1 MKNRSKRLRKKLYR
15 DEFAQVGFS
24 FKGKCRSPLEFYE
37 DSMDVIDDFVEYLE
51 SNGLG
56 VCIIIGNA
64 RTRSISGIV
73 MKASRYGQT
82 NDGDIRIVD
91 AWLSDICET
100 HELSRHFDLN
110 YEVSPL

>member
-56 VCIIIGNA
+56 VCIIVGNA
-64 RTRSISGIV
+64 RTRSINGII
-73 MKASRYGQT
+73 MKASRYGMT
-82 NDGDIRIVD
+82 NDDDTRFVK
-91 AWLSDICET
+91 AWLCDNCEAY
-100 HELSRHFDLN
+100 EISRHFDLN